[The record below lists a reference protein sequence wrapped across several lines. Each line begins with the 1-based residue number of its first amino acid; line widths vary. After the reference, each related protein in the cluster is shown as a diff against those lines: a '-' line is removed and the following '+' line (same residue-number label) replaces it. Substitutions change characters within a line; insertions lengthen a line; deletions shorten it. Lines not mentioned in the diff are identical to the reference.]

1 MANYEYI
8 ISSLPALAPDWK
20 PGESS
25 FDQTVEWIKS
35 QLGPSDKKTVDR
47 LLSGF
52 KEENLDR
59 DFYVS
64 ALNDGNRFIREY
76 FGFDLNFRNAKARFL
91 NKAFGMPENKDTID
105 AGTGEFEEA
114 QKMDAVLAMRDLL
127 KRERS
132 LDSLVWDKIGELT
145 LFSYFDLD
153 SVLGYIAK
161 LHIIDR
167 WTSLDVETGRE
178 MFFNLIDEVRGTFKG
193 VKDNIIY
200 ED

>member
-1 MANYEYI
+1 M
-8 ISSLPALAPDWK
+8 
-20 PGESS
+20 
-25 FDQTVEWIKS
+25 T
-35 QLGPSDKKTVDR
+35 
-47 LLSGF
+47 
-52 KEENLDR
+52 
-59 DFYVS
+59 
-64 ALNDGNRFIREY
+64 
-76 FGFDLNFRNAKARFL
+76 
-91 NKAFGMPENKDTID
+91 
-105 AGTGEFEEA
+105 
-114 QKMDAVLAMRDLL
+114 DLL

>member
-35 QLGPSDKKTVDR
+35 QLGPTDKKTVDR

-64 ALNDGNRFIREY
+64 ALNDGNRFIRAY
-76 FGFDLNFRNAKARFL
+76 FIKLSGC
-91 NKAFGMPENKDTID
+91 
-105 AGTGEFEEA
+105 
-114 QKMDAVLAMRDLL
+114 
-127 KRERS
+127 S
-132 LDSLVWDKIGELT
+132 HH
-145 LFSYFDLD
+145 SYL
-153 SVLGYIAK
+153 
-161 LHIIDR
+161 
-167 WTSLDVETGRE
+167 
-178 MFFNLIDEVRGTFKG
+178 
-193 VKDNIIY
+193 
-200 ED
+200 